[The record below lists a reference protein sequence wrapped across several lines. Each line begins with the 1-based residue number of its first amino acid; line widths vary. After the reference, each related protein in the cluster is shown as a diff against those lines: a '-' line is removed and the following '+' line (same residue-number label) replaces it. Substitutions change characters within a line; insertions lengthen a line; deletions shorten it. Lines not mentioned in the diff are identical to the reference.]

1 MKEIQEVLVVGAGT
15 MGHGFAQIF
24 AMNHLSGLVGG

>member
-1 MKEIQEVLVVGAGT
+1 MEIKEVLVVGAGT

-24 AMNHLSGLVGG
+24 AMNHSLRLVGR